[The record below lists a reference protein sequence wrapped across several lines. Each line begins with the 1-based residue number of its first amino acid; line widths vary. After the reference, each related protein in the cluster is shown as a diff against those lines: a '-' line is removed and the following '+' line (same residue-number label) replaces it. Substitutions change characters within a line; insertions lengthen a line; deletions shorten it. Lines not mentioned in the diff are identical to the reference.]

1 MLETIDSQ
9 GGHYTKDMFITVK
22 KIMKTHLHYCNYKKP
37 ICLEQILLCKIQC
50 LKPCSVLNL

>member
-22 KIMKTHLHYCNYKKP
+22 KNNENTFTLITK
-37 ICLEQILLCKIQC
+37 CL
-50 LKPCSVLNL
+50 SV